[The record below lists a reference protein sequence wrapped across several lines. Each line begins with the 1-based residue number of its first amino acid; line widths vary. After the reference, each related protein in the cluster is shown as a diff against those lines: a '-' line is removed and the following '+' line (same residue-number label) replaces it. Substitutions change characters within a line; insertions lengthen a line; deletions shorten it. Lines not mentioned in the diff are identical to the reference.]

1 MRDINTIFVHC
12 AATRPDWL
20 ADQSAQAKLI
30 EIDRWHRDRGFDGF
44 GYHYLID
51 RDGKVVAGRPLA
63 KIGAHVRGHNA
74 KSVGICLVG
83 GFGSD
88 AGDAFSKNFTPAQDM
103 ALRALIDTLQ
113 EEFPGAKVRGHNEVA
128 NKACPGFNV
137 QQWFSG
143 DTRKAV
149 VAASAIKTT
158 ERTSPVQ
165 STTVQASAVQIATG
179 AGTAISG
186 IGMLDG
192 TAQIVALIF
201 GGIVILAG
209 LWIMKERLRK
219 FAEGDR

>member
-137 QQWFSG
+137 QQWATG

-149 VAASAIKTT
+149 AAASAIRTT
-158 ERTSPVQ
+158 ERTSPAQ
-165 STTVQASAVQIATG
+165 SSTVQASAVQIASSAG
-179 AGTAISG
+179 AGVAAVG
-186 IGMLDG
+186 ALDG
-192 TAQIVALIF
+192 MAQVVAIVACAVV
-201 GGIVILAG
+201 IVAG
-209 LWIMKERLRK
+209 LWIMRERLQRW
-219 FAEGDR
+219 AAGDR